1 MLKNKVLILTT
12 IAFITLMVIM
22 FLGLARPHRVSGNC
36 MEPAVKD
43 GQICFLN
50 YIAPYLRKYKIGD
63 IILFRHEEKTWISR
77 IVALENDTIQIT
89 EENVAVNGV
98 ALQNPK
104 INRSWANWKYGTY
117 AIDEPFKVPS
127 GSVFVLSD
135 NLAAQHDDSRVFGP
149 VAREAIL
156 GLIW

>member
-1 MLKNKVLILTT
+1 MNKHKI
-12 IAFITLMVIM
+12 IIFSMITLIVLAIM
-22 FLGLARPHRVSGNC
+22 LFGFARPHRVSGNC

-77 IVALENDTIQIT
+77 IVALEHDTIQIA
-89 EENVAVNGV
+89 EGSVVVNGI
-98 ALQNPK
+98 ALQDSK
-104 INRSWANWKYGTY
+104 VHRSWENWKYGTY
-117 AIDEPFKVPS
+117 ALDESFQVPS
-127 GSVFVLSD
+127 EKIFVLSD

-149 VAREAIL
+149 VAEEAIL
-156 GLIW
+156 GLVW